1 MNTNFETIKSEI
13 LRRAKEAHAC
23 TEQFS
28 RAYKSE
34 DMAQLCT
41 VIKDNFRW
49 ACNNKVL
56 TVDLLEQYEI
66 EFAEHEIY
74 VNISVERGFML
85 CDSAT
90 VKAWGNATVKAC
102 DSATV
107 KAWGSATVKAC
118 DSATV
123 KACDS
128 ATVEACD
135 SATVEACDNATVKAC
150 DNATV
155 EAWDSATVKAWGNA
169 TVEAWGNATVKA
181 WGNATVKAWGNA
193 TVKACDSATVEAWGN
208 ATVKACDNAT
218 VEAWGNA
225 YCTSYSTIECKLSD
239 NAIYRMRSSNTV
251 YYTSDDIKF
260 EKQ

>member
-34 DMAQLCT
+34 NMAQLCT
-41 VIKDNFRW
+41 VIKDNFWW

-56 TVDLLEQYEI
+56 TVDLLEQYKI

-74 VNISVERGFML
+74 VNVSVERGFML

-90 VKAWGNATVKAC
+90 VKAYG
-102 DSATV
+102 SATV
-107 KAWGSATVKAC
+107 EAYGSATVKAY
-118 DSATV
+118 
-123 KACDS
+123 
-128 ATVEACD
+128 
-135 SATVEACDNATVKAC
+135 
-150 DNATV
+150 
-155 EAWDSATVKAWGNA
+155 
-169 TVEAWGNATVKA
+169 
-181 WGNATVKAWGNA
+181 
-193 TVKACDSATVEAWGN
+193 DSATVEAW
-208 ATVKACDNAT
+208 D
-218 VEAWGNA
+218 NA

-239 NAIYRMRSSNTV
+239 NAIYRVRSSNIV
-251 YYTSDDIKF
+251 YYASDDIKF

>member
-1 MNTNFETIKSEI
+1 MNTNFKTIKSEI
-13 LRRAKEAHAC
+13 LRRAKDAHAC

-41 VIKDNFRW
+41 VIKDNFWW

-56 TVDLLEQYEI
+56 TVDLLEQYKI

-102 DSATV
+102 DNATV
-107 KAWGSATVKAC
+107 KAWG
-118 DSATV
+118 
-123 KACDS
+123 
-128 ATVEACD
+128 
-135 SATVEACDNATVKAC
+135 NATVKAC

-155 EAWDSATVKAWGNA
+155 EAW
-169 TVEAWGNATVKA
+169 GNATVKA
-181 WGNATVKAWGNA
+181 CDNATVKAWDSA

-208 ATVKACDNAT
+208 ATVKACDNA
-218 VEAWGNA
+218 

-239 NAIYRMRSSNTV
+239 NAIYRVRSSNTV
-251 YYTSDDIKF
+251 YYASDDIKF

>member
-34 DMAQLCT
+34 NMAQLCT
-41 VIKDNFRW
+41 VIKDNFWW

-56 TVDLLEQYEI
+56 TVDLLEQYKI

-74 VNISVERGFML
+74 VNVSVERGFML

-90 VKAWGNATVKAC
+90 VKAYGSATVEAYGSATVKAY

-107 KAWGSATVKAC
+107 EAWGSATVKAY
-118 DSATV
+118 DR
-123 KACDS
+123 
-128 ATVEACD
+128 
-135 SATVEACDNATVKAC
+135 
-150 DNATV
+150 
-155 EAWDSATVKAWGNA
+155 A
-169 TVEAWGNATVKA
+169 TVEAWGSATVEAWGSATVEAWGSATVKA
-181 WGNATVKAWGNA
+181 YGSATVKAY
-193 TVKACDSATVEAWGN
+193 DSATVEAW
-208 ATVKACDNAT
+208 D
-218 VEAWGNA
+218 NA

-239 NAIYRMRSSNTV
+239 NAIYRVRSSNIV
-251 YYTSDDIKF
+251 YYASDDIKF

>member
-1 MNTNFETIKSEI
+1 MNTNFKTIKSEI
-13 LRRAKEAHAC
+13 LRRAKDAHAC

-41 VIKDNFRW
+41 VIKDNFWW

-56 TVDLLEQYEI
+56 TVDLLEQYKI

-102 DSATV
+102 D
-107 KAWGSATVKAC
+107 
-118 DSATV
+118 
-123 KACDS
+123 
-128 ATVEACD
+128 
-135 SATVEACDNATVKAC
+135 N
-150 DNATV
+150 
-155 EAWDSATVKAWGNA
+155 
-169 TVEAWGNATVKA
+169 
-181 WGNATVKAWGNA
+181 
-193 TVKACDSATVEAWGN
+193 ATVEAWGN
-208 ATVKACDNAT
+208 ATVKACD
-218 VEAWGNA
+218 NA

-239 NAIYRMRSSNTV
+239 NAIYRVRSSNTV
-251 YYTSDDIKF
+251 YYASDDIKF

>member
-13 LRRAKEAHAC
+13 LRRAKDAHAC

-41 VIKDNFRW
+41 VIKDNFWW

-56 TVDLLEQYEI
+56 TVDLLEQYKI

-85 CDSAT
+85 CDNAT
-90 VKAWGNATVKAC
+90 VKAYGNATVKAC
-102 DSATV
+102 GSATVEACGSATVEACDSATV
-107 KAWGSATVKAC
+107 EAWGSATVEAC

-128 ATVEACD
+128 ATV
-135 SATVEACDNATVKAC
+135 K
-150 DNATV
+150 
-155 EAWDSATVKAWGNA
+155 
-169 TVEAWGNATVKA
+169 
-181 WGNATVKAWGNA
+181 
-193 TVKACDSATVEAWGN
+193 
-208 ATVKACDNAT
+208 
-218 VEAWGNA
+218 AWGNA

-239 NAIYRMRSSNTV
+239 NAIYRVRSSNTV
-251 YYTSDDIKF
+251 YYASDDIKF

>member
-34 DMAQLCT
+34 NMAQLCT
-41 VIKDNFRW
+41 VIKDNFWW

-56 TVDLLEQYEI
+56 TVDLLEQYKI

-74 VNISVERGFML
+74 VNVSVERGFML

-90 VKAWGNATVKAC
+90 VKAYGSATVEAYGSATVKAY

-107 KAWGSATVKAC
+107 EAWGSATVKAY
-118 DSATV
+118 DR
-123 KACDS
+123 
-128 ATVEACD
+128 
-135 SATVEACDNATVKAC
+135 
-150 DNATV
+150 
-155 EAWDSATVKAWGNA
+155 A
-169 TVEAWGNATVKA
+169 TVEAWGSWGSATVEAWGSATVEAWGSATVEAWGSATVKA
-181 WGNATVKAWGNA
+181 YGSATVKAY
-193 TVKACDSATVEAWGN
+193 DSATVEAW
-208 ATVKACDNAT
+208 D
-218 VEAWGNA
+218 NA

-239 NAIYRMRSSNTV
+239 NAIYRVRSSNIV
-251 YYTSDDIKF
+251 YYASDDIKF